1 MIAGEE
7 YPKRPRKG
15 SVLPQVLLTARFER
29 RSGRK
34 LLSDC
39 SELSADTRNISATLF
54 GGRVPTVRVVPVLG
68 AMGISRQAGSRLRGE
83 QRTAMTQFHDRGSDV
98 S

>member
-15 SVLPQVLLTARFER
+15 SVLPQVLLMARFER

-54 GGRVPTVRVVPVLG
+54 GGRLLSESFPFLAQWGFRAKQV
-68 AMGISRQAGSRLRGE
+68 ADYAASRGLP
-83 QRTAMTQFHDRGSDV
+83 
-98 S
+98 